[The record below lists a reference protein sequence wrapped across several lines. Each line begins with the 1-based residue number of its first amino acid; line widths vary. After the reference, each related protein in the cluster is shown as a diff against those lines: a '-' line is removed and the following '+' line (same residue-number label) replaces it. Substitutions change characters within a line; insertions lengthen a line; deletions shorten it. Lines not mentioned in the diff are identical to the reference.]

1 MASHG
6 ADPEGGGPREHEF
19 TRGQSQSR
27 NGHTPNSI
35 SLPPN
40 ICTISVHFPH
50 QKEVEELFLTPMGFI
65 LIPSSQFVRQR
76 FLRGLLEGE
85 PGQQSWLLAGLHLL
99 ALGNANPGVTLD
111 QGPLWPF
118 RNAVLG
124 ELGRANSQQ
133 AASLDQTSFLEAGLV
148 LRGSIRLP
156 VGLAPLPTLTAVS
169 CLLQAAVASGLGP
182 VL

>member
-99 ALGNANPGVTLD
+99 ALGNANPGVTLNR
-111 QGPLWPF
+111 PLTK
-118 RNAVLG
+118 AL
-124 ELGRANSQQ
+124 
-133 AASLDQTSFLEAGLV
+133 
-148 LRGSIRLP
+148 
-156 VGLAPLPTLTAVS
+156 
-169 CLLQAAVASGLGP
+169 SGLSGMQSLGSSEEQIP
-182 VL
+182 SKLPAWTRHPSWKPAWFSEEAFGFLSG